1 MPAWCYILRLK
12 SGNLYVGSTADI
24 NQRFQEHL
32 DGYACRTTKYDP
44 AIKLIY
50 SEEFNNILE
59 ARKRE
64 IQIKKWTRAKKEAL
78 ISGEMTKLQALAK
91 SRKK

>member
-1 MPAWCYILRLK
+1 MSSWCYILRLE

-24 NQRFQEHL
+24 DQRFQDHL
-32 DGYACRTTKYDP
+32 NGHACRTTKYDH

-50 SEEFNNILE
+50 SEKFNNILE

-64 IQIKKWTRAKKEAL
+64 TQIKGWTRAKKEAL
-78 ISGEMTKLQALAK
+78 ISGDMTKLQELAK